1 MLVSKVSNFIYGKA
15 KEALLNG
22 QFNVSSDTL
31 KVLLVTQSYVPNQN
45 VDQFVSNISN
55 SYIKVR
61 TGALSGV
68 TSTLGV
74 LDASNL
80 TYPNYDGASFHALVI
95 YKDTGS
101 DNTSRLLAYIDSAT
115 GIPFLGINE
124 TTDITI
130 NWSNGSSKI
139 ISL

>member
-1 MLVSKVSNFIYGKA
+1 MLVSKVPNFIYGKA

-55 SYIKVR
+55 SHIKVR

-80 TYPNYDGASFHALVI
+80 TYSNYDGTSFHALVI

-101 DNTSRLLAYIDSAT
+101 DNTSRLLAYIDSAN